1 MNANGSAP
9 PPWAALPV
17 IIAGALMVVL
27 DFFIVNVA
35 LPSIAA
41 DLDAHPA
48 ELEWIVASYAILE
61 AILLVTCGE
70 LGDRLGRRRMYL
82 IGVAL
87 FTLASLACAVAPS
100 AGTLISGRIAQ
111 GIAGAML
118 MPQVLAIIGV
128 AFDGAARV
136 KALAIYSMAM
146 GLAAAAAQL
155 VGGALIELD
164 VAGLG
169 WRTCF
174 LINVPIGL
182 AALVAAPRLVP
193 ESRAPSAGRVDLA
206 GVVLLTLALTAVV
219 MPLIEGREHGWPAWT
234 WVSLGAAGV
243 LLAAFLHRQR
253 ERGRRRE
260 GVLVD
265 LSMFRSRRF
274 TAGLGAQTTF
284 WCGQAAFF
292 AYLALYLQAGRSLDA
307 LEAGLVFTIAAVVYV
322 GAAGATEQAVERFGR
337 AAPLCGGLMLA
348 AGHGAMAIAVSEVG
362 VGGSIL
368 ALVPGL
374 VLIGAGM
381 GVCLTSLNAILLET
395 FDDQRAGSA
404 SGVVST
410 TQALGNALGVAMAG
424 VVFFAADD
432 EGIGHAFTLTAI
444 VFVLVGLAVAALT
457 RLIPGG
463 GLDRRASLGDPAE
476 PEPAFAQR

>member
-1 MNANGSAP
+1 MNANGSAA

-61 AILLVTCGE
+61 TILLVTCGK

-100 AGTLISGRIAQ
+100 AGTLIAGRIAQ

-128 AFDGAARV
+128 AFEGAARV

-146 GLAAAAAQL
+146 GLAAVAAQL

-193 ESRAPSAGRVDLA
+193 ESRAPSPGRVDLA

-219 MPLIEGREHGWPAWT
+219 MPLIEGREHGWPTWT

-253 ERGRRRE
+253 ERGRRRT

-265 LSMFRSRRF
+265 RDERDRRH
-274 TAGLGAQTTF
+274 
-284 WCGQAAFF
+284 
-292 AYLALYLQAGRSLDA
+292 D
-307 LEAGLVFTIAAVVYV
+307 
-322 GAAGATEQAVERFGR
+322 R
-337 AAPLCGGLMLA
+337 A
-348 AGHGAMAIAVSEVG
+348 HG
-362 VGGSIL
+362 
-368 ALVPGL
+368 
-374 VLIGAGM
+374 
-381 GVCLTSLNAILLET
+381 
-395 FDDQRAGSA
+395 
-404 SGVVST
+404 
-410 TQALGNALGVAMAG
+410 
-424 VVFFAADD
+424 
-432 EGIGHAFTLTAI
+432 GHA
-444 VFVLVGLAVAALT
+444 
-457 RLIPGG
+457 
-463 GLDRRASLGDPAE
+463 SDPAE
-476 PEPAFAQR
+476 RSHSPALLLSPAHCPALPWRGNSVRTELGVELLEPTTQGCPVPCAPISPCGEGALCYSGSGRSSPGQAPVVR